1 MAIKF
6 YFMKK
11 TVLISGATGMI
22 GRKLSKQL
30 KAQNYIVK
38 ELSREKSDQYFY
50 WNPDRGEIDERAL
63 ENVDAIIHLAGA
75 PISKRW
81 SIPYKVKLYD
91 SRIESMKLLLKTA
104 KKINQPIKTFI
115 CASGTNYYGT
125 ITTNEI
131 FTEDHSMG
139 EDYLAKLCGK
149 IEEAA
154 NVFHDEIGSR
164 VCIVRT
170 SAVLSN
176 EGGMIKELLPL
187 AKSNILSPLGT
198 GKQIVP
204 WIHIDDIANIYIH
217 LLENENL
224 NGAFNAVADE
234 QITNKKFTKTFMKLK
249 GKKIIMPKV
258 PAFVLRIVLGEMSS
272 ILLKGSAISNEKI
285 KSTGF
290 EFKFKKL
297 KPSLRNLIRKAN
309 EKKGETKD

>member
-30 KAQNYIVK
+30 KVQNYIVK

-104 KKINQPIKTFI
+104 EKLNQPIKTFI

-149 IEEAA
+149 IEEVA
-154 NVFHDEIGSR
+154 NEFHEIGSR

-176 EGGMIKELLPL
+176 DGGMLKELLPL
-187 AKSNILSPLGT
+187 AKTNILSSLGT
-198 GKQIVP
+198 GKQIIP
-204 WIHIDDIANIYIH
+204 WIHIDDIVNIYIH

-234 QITNKKFTKTFMKLK
+234 HITNKKFTKTLMKLN
-249 GKKIIMPKV
+249 GKKIIMPRV